1 MRGESR
7 GKPRE
12 ARLNAIP
19 EANGSK
25 REPEPAMR
33 LTAPTTIMFLLS
45 VILAVLAL
53 VSLIMP
59 IPFVGLHRFAF
70 MTGAWAVLMVG
81 AMFKGL

>member
-1 MRGESR
+1 LE
-7 GKPRE
+7 
-12 ARLNAIP
+12 NI
-19 EANGSK
+19 
-25 REPEPAMR
+25 MR

>member
-1 MRGESR
+1 
-7 GKPRE
+7 
-12 ARLNAIP
+12 
-19 EANGSK
+19 
-25 REPEPAMR
+25 MR

-70 MTGAWAVLMVG
+70 MTGAWAVLMIG